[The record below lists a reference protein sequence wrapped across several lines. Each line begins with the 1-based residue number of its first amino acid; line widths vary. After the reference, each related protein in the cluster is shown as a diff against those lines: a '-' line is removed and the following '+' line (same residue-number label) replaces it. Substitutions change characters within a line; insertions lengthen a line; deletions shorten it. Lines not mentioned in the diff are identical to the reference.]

1 MRIPYRGAGIGL
13 VKDGCLL
20 MGRRSDRPFYGKWAV
35 PGGGRDRT
43 DPDEL
48 FTAKR
53 EMKEEMSVDFDSL
66 DSRYICRWTLD
77 VPFFR
82 WTTFF
87 YEIGSSDLDIRLA
100 PDEFS
105 EYEWVPLDRLTGK
118 GERTKK
124 DLRPFVRSE
133 VRCLLGNLK

>member
-1 MRIPYRGAGIGL
+1 MRFPYRGAGIGL
-13 VKDGCLL
+13 VKDGRLL
-20 MGRRSDRPFYGKWAV
+20 MGRRSDTPFHGKWAV
-35 PGGGRDRT
+35 PGGSRDRT
-43 DPDEL
+43 DPEEL

-53 EMKEEMSVDFDSL
+53 ELGEEMSVDFDLL
-66 DSRYICRWTLD
+66 DSRFICSWTLK

-87 YEIGSSDLDIRLA
+87 YAVDSFDQSIRLA

-105 EYEWVPLDRLTGK
+105 EYEWVPLDQLTGK
-118 GERTKK
+118 GKRTKK

-133 VRCLLGNLK
+133 VRCLLENLK

>member
-1 MRIPYRGAGIGL
+1 MRFPYRGAGIGL

-20 MGRRSDRPFYGKWAV
+20 MGRRSDTPFYGKWAV
-35 PGGGRDRT
+35 PGGGRDKT
-43 DPDEL
+43 DRDEL

-53 EMKEEMSVDFDSL
+53 EFLEETSVDFDKL
-66 DSRYICRWTLD
+66 NTRFICSWTLK

-87 YEIGSSDLDIRLA
+87 YAVDSFDHALHSDQ
-100 PDEFS
+100 DEFS
-105 EYEWVPLDRLTGK
+105 EYEWVPLNQLTGQ

-133 VRCLLGNLK
+133 VRCLVENLK